1 MTDEPKIGPTGQYP
15 LGRPY
20 GQDDRGSLYAAFG
33 IEKRS
38 RLAMMHFG
46 TVIQYVNVETIHALS
61 YTQMIRKR
69 IIDNWGYLPYDKSS
83 LPVKVE
89 ITGDKRFVKLTVPV
103 LCSSLAGNPEMWL
116 ALAEVIE
123 DRLRERNIID

>member
-1 MTDEPKIGPTGQYP
+1 MIDKPKIGPTGQYP

-20 GQDDRGSLYAAFG
+20 DQNDRGSVYASFG

-38 RLAMMHFG
+38 RLAVMHFG
-46 TVIQYVNVETIHALS
+46 TVLQFFNVDTIHAPA
-61 YTQMIRKR
+61 YAQMIRKR
-69 IIDNWGYLPYDKSS
+69 IVDSWGYIPYDKST

-89 ITGDKRFVKLTVPV
+89 VTGDKRFVKLTVPV

-123 DRLRERNIID
+123 DRLREQNIID